1 MFKWKF
7 AESGPSENVDLEA
20 KEMENLNKLQNN
32 LDLLEAWLQTNT
44 VTLAQ
49 ESEC

>member
-7 AESGPSENVDLEA
+7 VESGPSENVDLEA
-20 KEMENLNKLQNN
+20 EEMENLNKLQNN

-49 ESEC
+49 ESEF